1 MKEFSSYNS
10 LGQSQFPQYYA
21 PAPTYVPAGLPNNDG
36 HGANVGVAGYPA
48 IKTEGSASAG
58 LPSTTG
64 TTSTCH
70 HLGLLAP
77 IHYVC
82 SHQDTVSSH
91 VSASCM
97 DPTTQCS
104 NTYVHLLLVRE

>member
-64 TTSTCH
+64 TASTCH
-70 HLGLLAP
+70 HLDLLTSTHHNLNQKGVLIAMK
-77 IHYVC
+77 VC
-82 SHQDTVSSH
+82 TDRGIYFGRKVH
-91 VSASCM
+91 
-97 DPTTQCS
+97 
-104 NTYVHLLLVRE
+104 TYNI